1 MANLGESFAFAH
13 NSSPR
18 AWSAINSPH
27 GWEGNECRFLGSQKD
42 QRLLQVLFRKNMCI
56 IELQTRTRTPSIL
69 RHPLY
74 LQLHDKSR
82 PDLFLQTHWR
92 PRKKEWNNSVIC
104 WKKAGNG
111 STLECKLL
119 RMRLAFLPAYHL
131 HPPNYG
137 IELHLLHRMDT
148 YGPAWC
154 PKPQGRIP
162 FGLRKIVPPT
172 PTTVYTVSVEANLS
186 QPKPTLHSF
195 T

>member
-1 MANLGESFAFAH
+1 MVGKETNAAS
-13 NSSPR
+13 
-18 AWSAINSPH
+18 
-27 GWEGNECRFLGSQKD
+27 WEAKKIKGCCRYF
-42 QRLLQVLFRKNMCI
+42 FRKNMCI